1 MNETKITDKNPLYTK
16 MAPKWERCRDFIAGA
31 DALRDHDL
39 EYQGNEDSYL
49 ELLSDKQSYTEYR
62 SYIRRAL
69 YTNFPNK
76 TKEIFLGM
84 VFSKEPVIETST
96 MMEEYLDD
104 IDLKGT
110 PLVEFVETSLDETL
124 AVGRMGILIDV
135 PSSGEVR
142 TLLDAKAENIRPY
155 FSMYKAE
162 SIIEWETA
170 RINNR
175 YQIVRIVLMESKQIY
190 RELILD
196 ETGYHVI
203 MWVAEKE
210 GDEPVAQGP
219 VYPQMR
225 GSTIDR
231 IPFFFIGPKESTID
245 PELPPLLDIVEV
257 SRSHYQSSADLEHA
271 RFACALP
278 TPYFIGFSEDEVDGL
293 SLGGLNG
300 IVARDTQAKV
310 GYLEFAG
317 SGVSSLENALAQKQQ
332 MIAELGVE
340 KLSGG
345 NGAETAT
352 AVQTRINLQTA
363 SLSDMARSI
372 SRTISKAMQMMA
384 SWAGTEEPF
393 SVALNSDFVDNTINP
408 QEISALM
415 ASVINGSLPLQDY
428 IMRLKKIGV
437 IDSTRAVDDVMK
449 ELAGFNEQDTGNAP

>member
-1 MNETKITDKNPLYTK
+1 MNETKITDRNPLYNNMT
-16 MAPKWERCRDFIAGA
+16 PKWERCRDFIAGA

-39 EYQGNEDSYL
+39 ACRGNEYAYL
-49 ELLSDKQSYTEYR
+49 ERLSEKQSYAEYR

-84 VFSKEPVIETST
+84 VFSKEPV
-96 MMEEYLDD
+96 MEVPRMLEDYLGD
-104 IDLKGT
+104 IDLRGT
-110 PLVEFVETSLDETL
+110 PLIEFVETSLDETL
-124 AVGRMGILIDV
+124 GVGRIGVLVDV
-135 PSSGEVR
+135 PQSDEVR
-142 TLLDAKAENIRPY
+142 TQLDAKAGNIRPY
-155 FSMYKAE
+155 FAMYKAE
-162 SIIEWETA
+162 SIIDWQTA

-175 YQIVRIVLMESKQIY
+175 YQIVRVVLMESKILY
-190 RELILD
+190 RELLLD
-196 ETGYHVI
+196 DTGYHVV
-203 MWVAEKE
+203 MWTADKE
-210 GDEPVAQGP
+210 GDELVPQAP
-219 VYPQMR
+219 LYPAMN
-225 GSTIDR
+225 GAPLDR
-231 IPFFFIGPKESTID
+231 IPFFFVGPKESTID

-278 TPYFIGFSEDEVDGL
+278 TPYFLGFSEDEAEGL

-300 IVARDTQAKV
+300 IVARDNQAKV
-310 GYLEFAG
+310 GYLEFTG
-317 SGVSSLENALAQKQQ
+317 SGVSSLENALNQKQQ

-340 KLSGG
+340 KLAGG

-372 SRTISKAMQMMA
+372 SRTMSKALQMMA

-393 SVALNSDFVDNTINP
+393 SVSLNSDFIDNTINP

-437 IDSTRAVDDVMK
+437 IDSSRAVDDVMK
-449 ELAGFNEQDTGNAP
+449 ELAGFAEQDTGNAE